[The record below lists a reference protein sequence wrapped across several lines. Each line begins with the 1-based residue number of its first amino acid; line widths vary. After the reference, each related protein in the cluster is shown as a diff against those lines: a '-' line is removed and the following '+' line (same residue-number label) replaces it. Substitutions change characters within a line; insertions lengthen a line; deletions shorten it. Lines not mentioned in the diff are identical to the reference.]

1 MLAEYSNEE
10 DNGYRVEQAKSH
22 SLVHSVGRMVQKAYA
37 FLSEKVTLVVE
48 LVLSLLS
55 EVVFGVATL
64 LYHGGVCCS

>member
-10 DNGYRVEQAKSH
+10 DNGYRGEQAKSH
-22 SLVHSVGRMVQKAYA
+22 SLVHSVGRMVLKAYA

-55 EVVFGVATL
+55 EVVLGVATL